1 MWQNLCY
8 IWQNSFLLPS
18 IVTYSLRKVRLF
30 KNNFLCWI
38 IEFHQWEITFIRAHP
53 ENWIFESLKFLF
65 LYTSHYLDICFNKIL
80 LGNTTNI
87 IYVISYKHIFPGEES
102 ISCKQYWIEWNYQDS
117 QATNIRVSHP
127 RQLTQELPSK
137 YKFLIFNLKGKKIS
151 ALRGSYSPAE
161 LMGLDHW
168 DKVLVNF
175 EKFMRGKRKVEQ
187 WTRLIY

>member
-1 MWQNLCY
+1 MPSQNSAKSNGSNAALWQNLCY

-18 IVTYSLRKVRLF
+18 IVTYSLRKVTLF

-127 RQLTQELPSK
+127 RQLTQELS
-137 YKFLIFNLKGKKIS
+137 FKIQIS
-151 ALRGSYSPAE
+151 
-161 LMGLDHW
+161 D
-168 DKVLVNF
+168 F
-175 EKFMRGKRKVEQ
+175 
-187 WTRLIY
+187 